1 MVSFKPLFDKSKVV
15 LRWFPGKLDDRI
27 DSRQNNL
34 FSSRDNGSSRL
45 RLDIWEENKFTK
57 EKVLG
62 KIKDSET

>member
-15 LRWFPGKLDDRI
+15 LRWFPGKLDEWI
-27 DSRQNNL
+27 DSSQTNL

-62 KIKDSET
+62 KIKDSKT